1 MRIAARRFSSLR
13 LLAPFVVLAL
23 TGCVAPAATLL
34 SPAITGAPAVADFL
48 GEGTSD
54 SYWVARRVDVVI
66 AVRDTAARFDLQIRR
81 EGDNPERTLL
91 VLADRRDETLRLRI
105 EDRSEALTYVRFT
118 GSPGMAR
125 LVSRQMAEE
134 LRAAGA
140 FLVDWNT
147 EPGAVVK

>member
-48 GEGTSD
+48 GEGTS
-54 SYWVARRVDVVI
+54 
-66 AVRDTAARFDLQIRR
+66 DTAARFDLQIRR